1 MLYNI
6 HWMDMKII
14 IFNDR
19 PDYVGGTMYYARLS
33 AILGMQNISIETI
46 TATRITS
53 TIAKLDM
60 LLLKYFQISPL
71 SYIRLLM
78 IKKRC
83 ADVVFGSNI
92 FLPFKVRKF
101 FNIKVIAWFP
111 DFQMHDLP
119 EMFTDKQ
126 LARRTLFE
134 KRLIFFSDKIVVQND
149 ADLKRMLAKVPGKDV
164 QVLKFFHPK
173 SLKKSNQ
180 DITTNQNDYILV
192 AAQGWRHKRIDQ
204 VIKCYEASLK
214 KYDLVLIGSTDDP
227 RDKKYSEEL
236 NRLIESSSATYL
248 GFVDEQKKERL
259 FSNCR
264 AVLNFSL
271 YEGWNSSIEEA
282 ISYAKPTILSDI
294 PVHREQVPEAT
305 FVSNNKTLRDVFS
318 GIVKIK
324 DLQNP
329 DEITQRRA
337 DTVDNFVREL

>member
-1 MLYNI
+1 
-6 HWMDMKII
+6 
-14 IFNDR
+14 
-19 PDYVGGTMYYARLS
+19 
-33 AILGMQNISIETI
+33 
-46 TATRITS
+46 
-53 TIAKLDM
+53 
-60 LLLKYFQISPL
+60 
-71 SYIRLLM
+71 
-78 IKKRC
+78 
-83 ADVVFGSNI
+83 
-92 FLPFKVRKF
+92 
-101 FNIKVIAWFP
+101 
-111 DFQMHDLP
+111 
-119 EMFTDKQ
+119 
-126 LARRTLFE
+126 
-134 KRLIFFSDKIVVQND
+134 
-149 ADLKRMLAKVPGKDV
+149 
-164 QVLKFFHPK
+164 
-173 SLKKSNQ
+173 
-180 DITTNQNDYILV
+180 LV

-324 DLQNP
+324 DLQNT
-329 DEITQRRA
+329 DEIIQRRA
-337 DTVDNFVREL
+337 DTVDNFVRELCKKR